1 MDAGDFIYILIAI
14 GLAILNAVANNK
26 KKQAAQQKR
35 QAQNPVPVDE
45 DSITMKTQEL
55 LGQEVIFES
64 DDNSMDKVDVEENE
78 EYVHHSKTEQEN
90 SVFAREIEYEKEP
103 IDKPLAEEELYPLLD
118 QTPLDVAK
126 PIEYTPI
133 DIAESKVEGPIGD
146 YSYQESFNAS
156 MQAVDMTA
164 PETEEF
170 VHNKE
175 EELIEPFLADF
186 DAMKAIIYAEIIRPK
201 YF

>member
-14 GLAILNAVANNK
+14 GLAILNAVANK
-26 KKQAAQQKR
+26 KKKMAAEQKP
-35 QAQNPVPVDE
+35 QAQEPVPVDE
-45 DSITMKTQEL
+45 DSITKKMQEL
-55 LGQEVIFES
+55 FGQEVL
-64 DDNSMDKVDVEENE
+64 VDVDEKSSGTGNADEGEEF
-78 EYVHHSKTEQEN
+78 
-90 SVFAREIEYEKEP
+90 VFDSNREPESNVLAKEIEYAKEI
-103 IDKPLAEEELYPLLD
+103 IDKPLTEEKLYPVLD

-175 EELIEPFLADF
+175 EEPIEPFLADF
-186 DAMKAIIYAEIIRPK
+186 NPMKAIIYAEIIQPK

>member
-14 GLAILNAVANNK
+14 GLAVLNAVANKK
-26 KKQAAQQKR
+26 KKQAAEQKR
-35 QAQNPVPVDE
+35 QAQTTLPVD
-45 DSITMKTQEL
+45 DDPIAKKLQEL
-55 LGQEVIFES
+55 LGQEVI
-64 DDNSMDKVDVEENE
+64 VDADEKPSGTSNVDQEE
-78 EYVHHSKTEQEN
+78 EYVYDYKRETEGNVLVKE
-90 SVFAREIEYEKEP
+90 VEYEKEP
-103 IDKPLAEEELYPLLD
+103 IDKPLTEEELYPVLD
-118 QTPLDVAK
+118 QKPLDVAA
-126 PIEYTPI
+126 PVEYTPV

-146 YSYQESFNAS
+146 YSYQDSFTAS

-175 EELIEPFLADF
+175 EEPIEPFLADF
-186 DAMKAIIYAEIIRPK
+186 DPMKAIIYAEIIRPK